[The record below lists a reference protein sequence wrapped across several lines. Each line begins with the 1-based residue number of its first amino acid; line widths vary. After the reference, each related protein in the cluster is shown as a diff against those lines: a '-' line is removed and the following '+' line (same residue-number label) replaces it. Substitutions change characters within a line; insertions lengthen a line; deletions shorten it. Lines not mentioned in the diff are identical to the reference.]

1 MKKIIL
7 ILSGLMM
14 LYLTSTG
21 QEYFPTVVE
30 GNSWDV
36 MITNQYMPFDS
47 SWFTTTYVM
56 TGDTTINALVYKKM
70 YYTDT
75 YGTHYQSCM
84 REDANRKVW
93 QNDYGTPNEI
103 LMYDYTLHAGDSI
116 LLGNLEPM
124 SMYMHVD
131 SVTSIIID
139 GNARQRFWLSVGD
152 ENYTA
157 YENWIEGI
165 GSNRG
170 ILTSGSEYFVGG
182 HNWLLCMSQNSELL
196 YMNPYYNYCSLYSAI
211 EQLKDPVL
219 TLFPNPAKGRVNIVD
234 YGMLTGDVTVIIY
247 DNKGVEVMRTKFSES
262 RDSGIDVSSLPPG
275 LYFVKIKSDKET
287 QTIKLVML

>member
-1 MKKIIL
+1 
-7 ILSGLMM
+7 MM
-14 LYLTSTG
+14 IPLVSPAQDYI
-21 QEYFPTVVE
+21 PTVIE
-30 GNSWDV
+30 GNSWDI
-36 MITNQYMPFDS
+36 MITVLEWPFDS
-47 SWFTTTYVM
+47 TWVTTTYVM
-56 TGDTTINALVYKKM
+56 TGDTTINSQVYKKM

-84 REDANRKVW
+84 REDADRKVW
-93 QNDYGTPNEI
+93 QNIYGYSNEI
-103 LMYDYTLHAGDSI
+103 LMYDYTLQAGDSV
-116 LLGNLEPM
+116 LLGYMEPM

-131 SVTSIIID
+131 SVTSIVVN

-182 HNWLLCMSQNSELL
+182 HDWLLCMSQNSELI
-196 YMNPYYNYCSLYSAI
+196 YMNPCYNDCSLYSAVG
-211 EQLKDPVL
+211 QLKDPVL
-219 TLFPNPAKGRVNIVD
+219 TLFPNPATGRVNIAD

-247 DNKGVEVMRTKFSES
+247 DNKGVEVMQTRFSES
-262 RDSGIDVSSLPPG
+262 RDSGIDVSSLTPG
-275 LYFVKIKSDKET
+275 LYYVKIKSDKET
-287 QTIKLVML
+287 EMHKLIIL

>member
-1 MKKIIL
+1 
-7 ILSGLMM
+7 MM
-14 LYLTSTG
+14 ISLVSPAQDYI
-21 QEYFPTVVE
+21 PTVVE
-30 GNSWDV
+30 GNSWDI
-36 MITNQYMPFDS
+36 MITVLEWPFDS
-47 SWFTTTYVM
+47 TWFTNTYVM
-56 TGDTTINALVYKKM
+56 TGDTTINSLVYKKM

-93 QNDYGTPNEI
+93 QNDYGTANEI
-103 LMYDYTLHAGDSI
+103 LMYDYTLQAGDSV
-116 LLGNLEPM
+116 LLGYMEPM
-124 SMYMHVD
+124 SMYLHVD
-131 SVTSIIID
+131 SVTSIDIN

-182 HNWLLCMSQNSELL
+182 HDWLLCMSQNNELI
-196 YMNPYYNYCSLYSAI
+196 YMNPYYNDCSLYSAVG
-211 EQLKDPVL
+211 QMKDPVL
-219 TLFPNPAKGRVNIVD
+219 TLFPNPATGRVNIVD
-234 YGMLTGDVTVIIY
+234 YSMLTGDIIVIIY

-275 LYFVKIKSDKET
+275 LYYVKIKSDKDTEMH
-287 QTIKLVML
+287 KLIIL